1 MEKLD
6 EISALQ
12 IVFAN
17 IRRKKRKENLV
28 NIARAFEYL
37 VKNYGSLKAVAEKV
51 GLSTEMIRQF
61 LSVLKL
67 PVEVQDLFLKREID
81 SVDAA
86 KELAVLQS
94 KHKQIRMAKK
104 IAGVTS
110 DDARDIKRI
119 VKSGSIPIDEAIRS
133 ILQAKE
139 EGFNVFMLDFDNET
153 YRSIMKAAKAL
164 RKDAAE
170 LVREIVIEWLGK
182 NRGRES

>member
-28 NIARAFEYL
+28 RIAKAFEYL
-37 VKNYGSLKAVAEKV
+37 VKNNGSLKAVANKV
-51 GLSTEMIRQF
+51 GISTEMIRQF

-67 PVEVQDLFLKREID
+67 PVEVQELFLKREID

-86 KELAVLQS
+86 KELAALKS
-94 KHKQIRMAKK
+94 KHKQIKMAKN

-110 DDARDIKRI
+110 DDTRDIKRM
-119 VKSGSIPIDEAIRS
+119 VKSETIPVNQAIRT
-133 ILQAKE
+133 ILQAK
-139 EGFNVFMLDFDNET
+139 GGGLNIFMLDFDNET
-153 YRSIMKAAKAL
+153 YKCIMKTAKAL

-170 LVREIVIEWLGK
+170 LVREIVTDWLKK
-182 NRGRES
+182 NGRES